1 MLRNILAQRLTKAV
15 LTALDVDELDFGT
28 REVDRGRAHDN
39 TVDVG
44 ARLHD
49 VGNAS
54 SADNDVIG

>member
-1 MLRNILAQRLTKAV
+1 MLRNVLAQGLTQSI

-49 VGNAS
+49 VCNAG
-54 SADNDVIG
+54 ATDNDVIG